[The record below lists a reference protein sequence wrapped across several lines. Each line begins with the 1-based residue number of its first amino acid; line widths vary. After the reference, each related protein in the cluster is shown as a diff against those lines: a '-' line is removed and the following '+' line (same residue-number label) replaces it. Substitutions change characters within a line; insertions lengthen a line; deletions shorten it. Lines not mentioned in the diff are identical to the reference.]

1 MRLSM
6 ATALAMGFGQLLLG
20 CSGTEPASSAGT
32 TGGSTTSA
40 TSAGGGANTSVG
52 APGAG
57 APGAGGL
64 GAGGIPSSAAGTTTS
79 ATTGGSASTGG
90 LTGSGGVPS
99 TGGAST
105 SSGGASSVGGS
116 SPLTA
121 GCGKSTWPVTN
132 DQTGGTA
139 YTLDVSGTTREFYVS
154 VPATYDP
161 NQPTRIVFGWHW
173 RGGNA
178 RNVISGTFGGAYY
191 GLKSRIP
198 NAIYVAAEGLV
209 DNGTT
214 GWANTG
220 GRDIAFVR
228 AMLDYLDANYCVDK
242 GRIFSVGFSYGGMM
256 SDNIACQLGDT
267 FRAVAPIAGALFGG
281 TRGCVNE
288 RVAAHVTHG
297 SADDTVD
304 IASGITAR
312 DYFIAT
318 NHCTTVTQAV
328 EPSPC
333 VEYTGCDAGYPVVWC
348 EHTGGHTVPSFDAA
362 AIATFFQRF

>member
-1 MRLSM
+1 MRLPTV
-6 ATALAMGFGQLLLG
+6 TALTMGFGQLLLG
-20 CSGTEPASSAGT
+20 CSGTDAANSTSN
-32 TGGSTTSA
+32 TGGSSA
-40 TSAGGGANTSVG
+40 TANSSGGATYLTSSPTGAGGM
-52 APGAG
+52 
-57 APGAGGL
+57 GAGGL
-64 GAGGIPSSAAGTTTS
+64 GAGGMGAGGLGAGGNPASSVGGSST
-79 ATTGGSASTGG
+79 ATTAG
-90 LTGSGGVPS
+90 
-99 TGGAST
+99 ST
-105 SSGGASSVGGS
+105 SSGGATSVGGATGS
-116 SPLTA
+116 SGTSPLTA

-132 DQTGGTA
+132 DQTGGA
-139 YTLDVSGTTREFYVS
+139 PYTLDVSGTTREFYVS

-161 NQPTRIVFGWHW
+161 AQPTRVVFGWHW

-191 GLKSRIP
+191 GLKSRMS
-198 NAIYVAAEGLV
+198 NVIYVAAEGLV

-220 GRDIAFVR
+220 GRDIAFLR
-228 AMLDYLDANYCVDK
+228 ALLDYLDANYCVDK
-242 GRIFSVGFSYGGMM
+242 SRIFSVGFSYGGMM

-304 IASGITAR
+304 IASGIAAR

-318 NHCTTVTQAV
+318 NHCTTVTQAI

-348 EHTGGHTVPSFDAA
+348 EHTGGHTVPSFASA